1 MIFGKNFKLY
11 IYNYT
16 KEISITTIL
25 KKIHMK

>member
-16 KEISITTIL
+16 REEISITTIL
-25 KKIHMK
+25 KKFI